1 MATHNF
7 RFLLSWKQYLAV
19 SLLLATVFGC
29 NSQSSSQVLPNL
41 KKMNQSQQEYR
52 LANSYFASSIGD
64 LNIPLDKQTPYRYT
78 IRIIDK
84 TLVMHVAQPTRS
96 QLPSYIALI
105 DVRESQNS
113 ASTIICKTDIQITD
127 IAISSQVYP
136 AVARQRS
143 QDSPLQ
149 CPPDFTQL

>member
-1 MATHNF
+1 MATHNL
-7 RFLLSWKQYLAV
+7 RSLLCWKKYLAI

-29 NSQSSSQVLPNL
+29 NSQSSSQVLQNL
-41 KKMNQSQQEYR
+41 EKINQSQQEYR
-52 LANSYFASSIGD
+52 LANSYFASSVGD
-64 LNIPLDKQTPYRYT
+64 LNISLDQQTPYRYT

-96 QLPSYIALI
+96 QLPSYIALM
-105 DVRESQNS
+105 DVRESQNRV
-113 ASTIICKTDIQITD
+113 STITCKTDIQLTD
-127 IAISSQVYP
+127 TIVSSQVFP
-136 AVARQRS
+136 AVAGQRS